1 MNKQRY
7 KLVFYC
13 VQVTAEAWTIM
24 AGLFSF

>member
-1 MNKQRY
+1 MNKERY
-7 KLVFYC
+7 KLVIYC